1 MKTMVKFLTMTALL
15 CGATLAREPVA
26 EINIAGDSAVALP
39 RALEIAV
46 KSGVKK
52 IVIAPGV
59 YPLVST
65 LEFHNLTNLT
75 IEAKGV
81 TILRVV
87 PTVRG
92 LDFVHCHGIAL
103 HGLTLQC
110 AVPPFTQGHVEKLD
124 EAGKWLELRVDAG
137 YPTNYFGHKST
148 GYFFDPATRQWKA
161 GTYDFGFDHAE
172 DLGDGLFRLQGSL
185 GRAPRACAVGD
196 LMAFRGPGSADIL
209 VAGCSAMEFS
219 DVVIRHGSG
228 FCIHEDG
235 GEGDNRYSYAVTYGP
250 KPPNAT
256 NEPLISANADAFHSS
271 NVRHGPTLDGC
282 RFEGMCDDGVPI
294 HGSYALVLAATN
306 ADLIVT
312 RGRFFRAGDPLRLF
326 DQRGALIGEATVVT
340 NRPEHDYQMP
350 LLPKGDLTRV
360 FGESRD
366 FWRITLDHPL
376 SAATQFCRV
385 SNPNAN
391 GSGYTIRRCII
402 RNHRARGMLLKAD
415 RGLVEDNVIEGSTIA
430 GIIIAPEYWWNESCY
445 SRDVVV
451 RGNTLRR
458 CGEATSGPWDSRPGA
473 MNIAGEGKEKGIAYG
488 NQHIV
493 IEKNTFEDNA
503 GVNLLVH
510 GAQDVTV
517 HGNRFVRPQ
526 QHATNHGRD
535 HYDPATLIWLDACD
549 GVRLEDNRVYERGAF
564 GTNLVG
570 VTRTARNMVR
580 ADGGVGV
587 VQKFWFEFWR

>member
-1 MKTMVKFLTMTALL
+1 MKIQQNILAIATLL
-15 CGATLAREPVA
+15 CGVAGAREPVA
-26 EINIAGDSAVALP
+26 RINVTVDAPVALP
-39 RALEIAV
+39 RALEIAL

-65 LEFHNLTNLT
+65 LEFRNLTNLT

-81 TILRVV
+81 TILRLV

-92 LDFVHCHGIAL
+92 LDFVHCHGVAL

-110 AVPPFTQGHVEKLD
+110 AVPPFTQGRVEKLD

-137 YPTNYFGHKST
+137 YPTNYFGHKTT
-148 GYFFDPATRQWKA
+148 GYFFDPVTQQWKA
-161 GTYDFGFDHAE
+161 GTYDFGFDRAD
-172 DLGDGLFRLQGSL
+172 DLGGGLFRLHGPL

-209 VAGCSAMEFS
+209 VADCSAVEIS
-219 DVVIRHGSG
+219 DVAIRNGSG

-235 GEGDNRYSYAVTYGP
+235 GEGGNRYSYAVTYGP
-250 KPPNAT
+250 KPPGAT
-256 NEPLISANADAFHSS
+256 AEPLISANADAFHSS
-271 NVRHGPTLDGC
+271 GVRHGPTLDGC

-306 ADLIVT
+306 TELFVT

-340 NRPEHDYQMP
+340 NRPERGYQMP

-376 SAATQFCRV
+376 PATQFCRV
-385 SNPNAN
+385 SDPNAN

-451 RGNTLRR
+451 RGNIIRR
-458 CGEATSGPWDSRPGA
+458 CGEATNGPWDQRPGA
-473 MNIAGEGKEKGIAYG
+473 VNIAGEGQEKGIAYG
-488 NQHIV
+488 HQRIV

-503 GVNLLVH
+503 GVNLLIH
-510 GAQDVTV
+510 GAQDVSV
-517 HGNRFVRPQ
+517 RGNRFVRPQ

-549 GVRLEDNRVYERGAF
+549 GVRLTDNTAINL
-564 GTNLVG
+564 GTYGTKLVG
-570 VTRTARNMVR
+570 VTRTARNITGV
-580 ADGGVGV
+580 AGGVDV
-587 VQKFWFEFWR
+587 IRKLWFEFWR